1 MKTMSLRNWDER
13 AARHL
18 LNRAAFGVPR
28 DRAAELAAMDPQE
41 AVASF
46 VDYESQPE
54 SGARPDYLVPQA
66 KALEIRR
73 AAKAATSSGER
84 QRLVKELNQQ
94 ERAAVDTL
102 KGWWFRR
109 MLTTR
114 RPLEE
119 KLTLFWHGHFAT
131 SAQKVNSSEANYDL
145 NEVLRANAT
154 GNAKSLTRLVGCS
167 PAMLVYLDN
176 FRNVKGDPNENW
188 ARELMELFTIGQGH
202 YTEDDIKESARAF
215 TGWGGVSPKGKAKR
229 TGKNRHDDGVKQFM
243 GRTGNFTGDDIIDII
258 FEQDATAEF
267 LCAKLWTYFA
277 GTVPD
282 RDVLEELS
290 SVMRANAYE
299 IRPVLKAI
307 FLSKAFYADDV
318 IGAQIKSPA
327 QFLVQ
332 LAADLRLDPVP
343 YGRMAKFSAAL
354 GQNLFYPPN
363 VKGWDGGRAWINAN
377 TLLLRYNMPKALVVA
392 AETFDENANDE
403 SMMPAMDRENER
415 SRERVKE
422 FMQNI
427 PKEERQALREKLK
440 NADTKEARAAV
451 FNRTVGKEIFE
462 NRWDAEA
469 LLQGLDYDTA
479 ESCVDAL
486 EARFLNVPFESRQR
500 QFIAQ
505 SLGSAAADR
514 SAPSS
519 GSVSRESIV
528 PILHL
533 LFSSAEYQLC

>member
-1 MKTMSLRNWDER
+1 MKTISSRNWDFR

-18 LNRAAFGVPR
+18 LNRAGFGVPR
-28 DRAAELAAMDPQE
+28 ERAAELAAMDPEQ
-41 AVASF
+41 AVAAL

-54 SGARPDYLVPQA
+54 SGARPDYLIPQT

-73 AAKAATSSGER
+73 GAKAAASPVER

-94 ERAAVDTL
+94 ERAAVEAL
-102 KGWWFRR
+102 KAWWFRR
-109 MLTTR
+109 MFTTQ

-145 NEVLRANAT
+145 NEILRRNAA
-154 GNAKSLTRLVGCS
+154 GNAKTLTRLAGYS

-176 FRNVKGDPNENW
+176 YRNVKGDPNENW
-188 ARELMELFTIGQGH
+188 ARELMELFTIGPGH

-215 TGWGGVSPKGKAKR
+215 TGWGISPKGKGGRA
-229 TGKNRHDDGVKQFM
+229 GKDRHDDGVKQFM
-243 GRTGNFTGDDIIDII
+243 GRTGNFTGDDIIDAI

-267 LCAKLWTYFA
+267 ICAKLWTYFA
-277 GTVPD
+277 GTGPD
-282 RDVLEELS
+282 REVLGEMS

-299 IRPVLKAI
+299 IRPVLKAM

-318 IGAQIKSPA
+318 ICAQIKGPA

-343 YGRMAKFSAAL
+343 YDQMARLSAAL

-377 TLLLRYNMPKALVVA
+377 TLLMRYNMPKALVVA
-392 AETFDENANDE
+392 ADRRDDAANDE
-403 SMMPAMDRENER
+403 SMMPAMKPNKEQY
-415 SRERVKE
+415 RERVKE
-422 FMQNI
+422 FMREI
-427 PKEERQALREKLK
+427 PKDERQALREKLQ

-451 FNRTVGKEIFE
+451 FNRTVGTEIFE
-462 NRWDAEA
+462 NRWDAGA
-469 LLQGLDYDTA
+469 LLQGLDFDSV

-486 EARFLNVPFESRQR
+486 EARFLNAPFDSRQR
-500 QFIAQ
+500 QLIGQTLKLAD
-505 SLGSAAADR
+505 ADR
-514 SAPSS
+514 SAPSEVS
-519 GSVSRESIV
+519 ISREAIV
-528 PILHL
+528 PVLHL